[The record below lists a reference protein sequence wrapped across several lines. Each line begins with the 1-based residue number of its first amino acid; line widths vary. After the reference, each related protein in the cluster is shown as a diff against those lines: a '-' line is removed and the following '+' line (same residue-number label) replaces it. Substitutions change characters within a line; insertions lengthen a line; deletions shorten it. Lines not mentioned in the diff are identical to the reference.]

1 MPERAAMRPSLAIL
15 RLVAPRA
22 ATLACWLAAC
32 ESAPTEEAARFD
44 GDPLAAPADAAVDAE
59 PWVDALGVGDARR
72 PVCPPH
78 ACDRTPRPR
87 CEGEVAVV
95 AEPAAACHLSGGAP
109 VCAFGETRQT
119 CARCFEGACLSPA
132 EPPGPSVE
140 GRRLRFT
147 TLRLAPTTAGVSNVI
162 GALRDEMERFGE
174 RGAADL
180 WLTGALAT
188 GRLSIRWISTFEVG
202 AHLASFFG
210 GAYPADPE
218 AVWAPEDFVP
228 GTNVPLSRGRVTSA
242 TADAFE
248 ASFERLVFRFPFDVI
263 ALDAP
268 LRAVDVRAHRAGAG
282 WSGSVRGVIALDDV
296 DASVNATASAQCGCL
311 ALGNTLLVDR
321 TRDAHRPCVAPPPQG
336 CTAGGAD
343 FRALNCDALAQF
355 CLPVFDLLSPDAA
368 LYAGPAPDALTIALE
383 FTAVEEP

>member
-1 MPERAAMRPSLAIL
+1 MCPSLAIL
-15 RLVAPRA
+15 RLVVPVVP
-22 ATLACWLAAC
+22 TLVCCLAAC
-32 ESAPTEEAARFD
+32 DSAPTAEAARID
-44 GDPLAAPADAAVDAE
+44 GDPLAPPADAVSDAE

-87 CEGEVAVV
+87 CDGEVSVV
-95 AEPAAACHLSGGAP
+95 AELPAACHLSGGMS
-109 VCAFGETRQT
+109 VCEFREARQR
-119 CARCFEGACLSPA
+119 CARCSEGDCLPLA
-132 EPPGPSVE
+132 EPPGPWLE
-140 GRRLRFT
+140 GRRLRLT
-147 TLRLAPTTAGVSNVI
+147 TLRLAPTAEGVANAI

-188 GRLSIRWISTFEVG
+188 GRLSVRWISTFE
-202 AHLASFFG
+202 AEAPLAAFFG
-210 GAYPADPE
+210 GPYPTEPE
-218 AVWAPEDFVP
+218 TVWSPEDFVP
-228 GTNVPLSRGRVTSA
+228 GTDVPLSRGRVTSA

-268 LRAVDVRAHRAGAG
+268 LRAVAVSAHRTGAG
-282 WSGSVRGVIALDDV
+282 WRGTLHGVIVLDDI
-296 DASVNATASAQCGCL
+296 DAAVNATAAEQCGCL
-311 ALGNTLLVDR
+311 ALGDVPLVSR
-321 TRDAHRPCVAPPPQG
+321 ARDAYRPCIAPPPQG
-336 CTAGGAD
+336 CTPGGAD

-355 CLPVFDLLSPDAA
+355 CLPVFDLLTPDAT
-368 LYAGPAPDALTIALE
+368 LYAGPAPDALTIVLE